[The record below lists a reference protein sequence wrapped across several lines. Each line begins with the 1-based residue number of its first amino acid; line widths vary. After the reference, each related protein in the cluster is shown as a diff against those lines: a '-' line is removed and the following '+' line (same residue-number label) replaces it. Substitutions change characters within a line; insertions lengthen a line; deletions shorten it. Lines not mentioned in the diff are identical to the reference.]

1 MTCSTSKARPGRGAG
16 ALLLALALAGPGR
29 AQTPAAAA
37 PPPTDVILRLDGGEV
52 PGRVL
57 LITPTELRY
66 LPAAGPTRPAL
77 APHPDTLR
85 LPVAEVFLVRFAN
98 GTREVLTRPAAP
110 ADAAPDEGRLTGLSG
125 TERQR
130 LGRTDARRCYEG
142 RDVFW
147 RSAGL
152 FMLGGPGLIGLAVGA
167 SRPVPPHRLA
177 APQPRL
183 LLDPDYSRA
192 YQQEAD
198 RIKRRQMW
206 RGAGTSAAVVLGVAL
221 TILAGE
227 R

>member
-1 MTCSTSKARPGRGAG
+1 MAG
-16 ALLLALALAGPGR
+16 ALLLALALAEPGR
-29 AQTPAAAA
+29 AQAPAAATPPA
-37 PPPTDVILRLDGGEV
+37 PDVILRLDGREAF
-52 PGRVL
+52 GRVL
-57 LITPTELRY
+57 LIGPTELRY
-66 LPAAGPTRPAL
+66 LPAAATGRPAPT
-77 APHPDTLR
+77 APPDTLR

-125 TERQR
+125 AERQR

-152 FMLGGPGLIGLAVGA
+152 FLLGGPGLIGLAVGA

-198 RIKRRQMW
+198 RIKRRQVW
-206 RGAGTSAAVVLGVAL
+206 AGGATSAAVVLGVAL

-227 R
+227 Q

>member
-1 MTCSTSKARPGRGAG
+1 MPSNSFNMKCLTRLAVAG
-16 ALLLALALAGPGR
+16 VGGLLALAAALPGR
-29 AQTPAAAA
+29 AQVPAAPAAA
-37 PPPTDVILRLDGGEV
+37 PTTDVILRLDGTAV
-52 PGRVL
+52 AGRVL

-66 LPAAGPTRPAL
+66 LPAPPTG
-77 APHPDTLR
+77 PDTLR

-110 ADAAPDEGRLTGLSG
+110 ADAAPNEGRLTGLSG
-125 TERQR
+125 AERQR
-130 LGRTDARRCYEG
+130 LGRTDAQRCYEG
-142 RDVFW
+142 RGVFW
-147 RSAGL
+147 QSAGL
-152 FMLGGPGLIGLAVGA
+152 FLLGGPGLIGLAVSA

-177 APQPRL
+177 APQPHL
-183 LLDPDYSRA
+183 LLDPDYSRT

-221 TILAGE
+221 TIAAGE